1 MNTFNEVIIFCS
13 QSLYALD
20 YTYVVCEFKGL
31 FFMQRKL
38 QFIVKKFDNVIN
50 NNNNNNNIN
59 NNKLDLY
66 SAFLSLKALH
76 RENIQQIN
84 K

>member
-1 MNTFNEVIIFCS
+1 
-13 QSLYALD
+13 
-20 YTYVVCEFKGL
+20 
-31 FFMQRKL
+31 MQRKL
-38 QFIVKKFDNVIN
+38 KFIVMKFDNVIN
-50 NNNNNNNIN
+50 NNNDNNNIN

-66 SAFLSLKALH
+66 SAFLSLKALP